1 MKWKEHE
8 VNPACSFCGKSQR
21 KVQKLIA
28 GPAVFICN
36 RCLEL
41 CLDLISQQSSIP
53 EAAPSPRLLAKMAR
67 NLALDLKSAWKLA
80 QLEAPLPVPSWI
92 SRSANLLAKELE
104 QLPPAEESS
113 APSNRRRDTLCCS
126 FCGKSEHE
134 VLKLVAGPSVY
145 ICDECV
151 NLIQDINIAER
162 HGEGRLQK
170 FAQTA
175 RSLALEVKR
184 VPMIAP
190 AVSDLASL
198 LAEELDRLAE
208 ADKRE

>member
-1 MKWKEHE
+1 MT
-8 VNPACSFCGKSQR
+8 SFLGKAAFHNLLLHRASLPRWPGTWRSTSNQLGNWLSWRGLYRSQ
-21 KVQKLIA
+21 V
-28 GPAVFICN
+28 GF
-36 RCLEL
+36 
-41 CLDLISQQSSIP
+41 
-53 EAAPSPRLLAKMAR
+53 
-67 NLALDLKSAWKLA
+67 
-80 QLEAPLPVPSWI
+80 

-104 QLPPAEESS
+104 GLPAAEESS
-113 APSNRRRDTLCCS
+113 GQPKTQRDTLYCS

-170 FAQTA
+170 LAQTA

-184 VPMIAP
+184 VPTIAL
-190 AVSDLASL
+190 AISDLAGL

-208 ADKRE
+208 ADKRG

>member
-1 MKWKEHE
+1 MKWKENQ

-21 KVQKLIA
+21 KAQKLIA
-28 GPAVFICN
+28 GPNVFICN
-36 RCLEL
+36 HCLEL
-41 CLDLISQQSSIP
+41 CLDLMSRQSSVP
-53 EAAPSPRLLAKMAR
+53 QPAPPPQILAKMAR

-80 QLEAPLPVPSWI
+80 QLQAPLPIPSWI

-104 QLPPAEESS
+104 QIPVAEES
-113 APSNRRRDTLCCS
+113 AARSNRQRDTLYCS

-145 ICDECV
+145 ICDECA

-190 AVSDLASL
+190 AISDLAGL
-198 LAEELDRLAE
+198 LAEELDRLAA
-208 ADKRE
+208 ADKRG